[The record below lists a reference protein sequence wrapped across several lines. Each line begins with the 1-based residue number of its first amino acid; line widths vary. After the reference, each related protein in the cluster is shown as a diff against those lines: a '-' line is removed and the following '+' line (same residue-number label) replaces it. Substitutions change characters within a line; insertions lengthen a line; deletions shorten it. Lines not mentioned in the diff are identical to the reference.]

1 MFLHANIIHFL
12 FNMYALYI
20 IGTQVESFFGTKKFI
35 FIYFISGITGSLLSI
50 PFLGNSI
57 AVGASGAIFGLLG
70 SLLYFGYYYRTYL
83 GNVIIAQ
90 ILPIIIINLIIGL
103 MPDIANTAHIGG
115 LVGGVLASR
124 IVGVSNKSD
133 KSERINGIIMLSI
146 IIIFLI
152 YIGFI
157 K

>member
-1 MFLHANIIHFL
+1 MDNLFRHIFLISLNI
-12 FNMYALYI
+12 
-20 IGTQVESFFGTKKFI
+20 
-35 FIYFISGITGSLLSI
+35 LL
-50 PFLGNSI
+50 
-57 AVGASGAIFGLLG
+57 
-70 SLLYFGYYYRTYL
+70 
-83 GNVIIAQ
+83 
-90 ILPIIIINLIIGL
+90 IINLIIGL

>member
-1 MFLHANIIHFL
+1 ML
-12 FNMYALYI
+12 
-20 IGTQVESFFGTKKFI
+20 V
-35 FIYFISGITGSLLSI
+35 
-50 PFLGNSI
+50 
-57 AVGASGAIFGLLG
+57 
-70 SLLYFGYYYRTYL
+70 
-83 GNVIIAQ
+83 
-90 ILPIIIINLIIGL
+90 
-103 MPDIANTAHIGG
+103 PDIANTAHIGG